1 MSGSKMRLTWRSCGH
16 PKTPTNTTKSG
27 YPQCRLCKQADA
39 RRARERKKRNAA
51 LRDAAFAQQ
60 EAIALYRTEK
70 AKRDERRK
78 LNPQMT
84 EAQRAFAA
92 ILERDRQNGKG
103 GRPRGSKNG
112 ERYAVKPGKP
122 MLELRRNDPLDL
134 TPYLGEFYGRAG

>member
-39 RRARERKKRNAA
+39 RRARERKKRSAA

-92 ILERDRQNGKG
+92 ILERDRQNGRG
-103 GRPRGSKNG
+103 GRPKGSRNG
-112 ERYAVKPGKP
+112 QHYAAKPGKP
-122 MLELRRNDPLDL
+122 KLNLTRDPADALLDA
-134 TPYLGEFYGRAG
+134 LGRYEGAA